1 MYCQIKQVVMNKE
14 EQKEKKKLK
23 KELEFYLDYYK
34 EVACRSERIKRE
46 FDFQIERIIERLK
59 ELGR

>member
-1 MYCQIKQVVMNKE
+1 MNKE